1 MKIETKVGLFVVAGF
16 MMLFALSTQVGT
28 FKIGSKDGYRI
39 NVEIPDASGLEK
51 NAKVRSRGI
60 EIGTVEEFLLK
71 PDSVR
76 IGLLIDKEIKV
87 PINSIVSIKQESMLG
102 VKYVDIEF
110 SRENIFAGASDT
122 LTKTKSFAS
131 FDQTSESINE
141 AAKKFDKFMVRLD
154 NLVAN
159 NEKNLSELIYNFKVA
174 GAEFKET
181 GRMINSK
188 LPQVLDKFDNVG
200 TEFTATGKMIN
211 DKLPKVL
218 DKFESAGSEF
228 ETTGKSINEKLPTIM
243 DKFVKLEDTTQGV
256 LDENRETLKSAI
268 KNVDTAFDG
277 VNKASVKVESSFD
290 KLDKYL
296 GSATKSTLGVEAKTE
311 RMIKDGYNKSYF
323 GIDYS
328 PKPTIH
334 YLIDVAATNDYRTG
348 ASTDLHSKGRT
359 LVSAQY
365 GKDLAQTRLRAGI
378 IDSTGGFGVDYFML
392 NKKLKFSLE
401 AFDFNAYN
409 DVRGKN
415 AHLKSYLTYNMK
427 KHIQLY
433 TGYDNFINPDGRN
446 IFFGLGVKFEDDD
459 LKYLIGSSAA
469 SMK

>member
-71 PDSVR
+71 PDGVR

-365 GKDLAQTRLRAGI
+365 GKDLAKTRLRAGI

>member
-1 MKIETKVGLFVVAGF
+1 MKIETKVAGF

-365 GKDLAQTRLRAGI
+365 GKDLAKTRLRAGI

>member
-348 ASTDLHSKGRT
+348 ATTDLHSKGRT

-365 GKDLAQTRLRAGI
+365 GKDLAKTRLRAGI